1 MPGDSGERLDLS
13 AIWQCLESLPQ
24 TEAWILCLQDDLRM
38 QNEGPTDAASRII
51 MLPTVIVNDK
61 QYRGRLDAP
70 SITRALCSGFDESTE
85 PEVCPDETASSCTVR

>member
-1 MPGDSGERLDLS
+1 
-13 AIWQCLESLPQ
+13 
-24 TEAWILCLQDDLRM
+24 M

-85 PEVCPDETASSCTVR
+85 PEVCQDEGSTDIHDAPTGCLSLTANMETLQNYIE

>member
-1 MPGDSGERLDLS
+1 
-13 AIWQCLESLPQ
+13 
-24 TEAWILCLQDDLRM
+24 M

-85 PEVCPDETASSCTVR
+85 PEVCQDEQIVPSNMMR